1 MGRSSGVTITVKVP
15 IRWEIMTKRQ
25 KKRLSH
31 ITSRDT
37 RVIKAYLG
45 IIERYEEKLLVGK
58 RKTRIDAGEIDKLT
72 LRTTDRP
79 SVPHDFKKR
88 FPNISTNEL
97 QECRET
103 AIAMWKVY
111 LEREESKPL
120 KAEGYS
126 PCKLPRHIFKQRFK
140 FVYTPDKEIKHWL
153 DLRDSLDS
161 VREGRRRHDRLVIPL
176 SPNSYHLNRIDEGD
190 LKSVQIVKDGNRKWW
205 VLFKVRLHPEPV
217 GMSENPPAVMGI
229 DLGIKKAVCSA
240 VLTQDGLKHVRYWTQ
255 HEKAERIEKYD
266 DMVASLQRKMETL
279 RTDGDSVDGV
289 LGRLDELRNKRNDI
303 SKDYDRKLVRMLTDH
318 ILECADSYD
327 IHVAIGRLKGI
338 RNRARRGNG
347 TSRAFRKMINR
358 WSFARLTKA
367 LKHKLS
373 MEGFPPVR
381 VRAVSEAWTSITCHK
396 CGNTGLRPK
405 QSFFLCDTCGYR
417 DNADKNAAINIAKRL
432 ITLIPSLRDE
442 AGLGMWLSDFEGAP
456 KARRSTRSYG
466 KSSRPQGMPVPS
478 DGASVAD
485 RYEQLTLE
493 SVGSDT
499 DPAMAKTVEQPPA
512 ATEAHKAA
520 GTRGN
525 NVQRTE
531 APFWKRNHV
540 PVMPDKA
547 REQTV
552 GEIPLF
558 AGDGS
563 HEKG

>member
-1 MGRSSGVTITVKVP
+1 MEK
-15 IRWEIMTKRQ
+15 IR
-25 KKRLSH
+25 
-31 ITSRDT
+31 
-37 RVIKAYLG
+37 A
-45 IIERYEEKLLVGK
+45 
-58 RKTRIDAGEIDKLT
+58 
-72 LRTTDRP
+72 
-79 SVPHDFKKR
+79 
-88 FPNISTNEL
+88 
-97 QECRET
+97 
-103 AIAMWKVY
+103 
-111 LEREESKPL
+111 
-120 KAEGYS
+120 
-126 PCKLPRHIFKQRFK
+126 
-140 FVYTPDKEIKHWL
+140 
-153 DLRDSLDS
+153 
-161 VREGRRRHDRLVIPL
+161 
-176 SPNSYHLNRIDEGD
+176 
-190 LKSVQIVKDGNRKWW
+190 
-205 VLFKVRLHPEPV
+205 
-217 GMSENPPAVMGI
+217 
-229 DLGIKKAVCSA
+229 
-240 VLTQDGLKHVRYWTQ
+240 
-255 HEKAERIEKYD
+255 
-266 DMVASLQRKMETL
+266 
-279 RTDGDSVDGV
+279 DGDSVDGV
-289 LGRLDELRNKRNDI
+289 LGRLDDLRNKRNDI

-318 ILECADSYD
+318 ILKLAGSYD

-358 WSFARLTKA
+358 WSFARITKA
-367 LKHKLS
+367 LKHKLG

-442 AGLGMWLSDFEGAP
+442 AGLGMWLSDSEGAP

-466 KSSRPQGMPVPS
+466 KSSRPQGTPVPS

-493 SVGSDT
+493 SVRSGT

-540 PVMPDKA
+540 PVTTDKA
-547 REQTV
+547 REQTA